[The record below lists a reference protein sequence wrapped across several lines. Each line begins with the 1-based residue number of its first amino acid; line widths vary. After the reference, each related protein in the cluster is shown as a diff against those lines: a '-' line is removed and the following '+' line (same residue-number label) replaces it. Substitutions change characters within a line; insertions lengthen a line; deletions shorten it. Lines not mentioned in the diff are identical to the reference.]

1 MGDDILPM
9 HQTPA
14 AAAPFLSAEYFMTR
28 ECIYV
33 IDTFSL
39 MFQVF
44 HAIPPMTGTRGQ
56 PTNAVFGLTRD
67 LFAIRDRGPTHLI
80 CALDSPGPGERSR
93 IYPEYKANRTEIPE
107 DLAPQ
112 IPLIE
117 QLLQGFRIP
126 GIRKD
131 GWEADDVIATVTR
144 MATERDMDVV
154 IVSSDKDNRQLLG
167 PQVRMLNCRK
177 NEFYDAASLQQDW
190 GIRPDQ
196 VVDFQSLVGDKV
208 DNVPGVPKIGPKTAA
223 TLIETFG
230 DLENILAH
238 ASEAPGKKVQENLQ
252 EYADLARVSRELVL
266 LRQDLDLAFDLESAR
281 LCEPDHEQLL
291 ALFTDLGF
299 RRYASMMREAG
310 AGAMTVGESV
320 GESAA
325 ASSAKTQPDWTSLQ
339 EVSSSEAERQIG
351 LLQSQDRLFVYPI
364 LSGEGVRGRRVQ
376 AIACGTSESAWL
388 WSLSE
393 SSAQQQALLTAFAEA
408 TAEFVVADAK
418 PFCHALLNHGV
429 SLPQRLFDLSV
440 VDYLLE
446 SGARGH
452 QLNDIAARLGMSTTD
467 HDAGRQQQQ
476 RRTQKTMFAD
486 EDEAPQQGGVSQ
498 QAALQEL
505 QQLAA
510 VDVEL
515 RRDLQNSE
523 LNTLYE
529 QLEEPLIRVL
539 AEMEHKGI
547 RLESAELQRQSAE
560 MTDIIDRLTEE
571 IHESAGRN
579 FNIDS
584 PKQLSE
590 ILFND
595 LQLPVIRRTQTGS
608 STDQE
613 TLEKLSEQHPL
624 PRMVLERR
632 HLIKL
637 RSTYLDALPSLVHE
651 QTGRIHATFHQT
663 VAATGRLSSS
673 DPNLQNIPIRTPEG
687 KRVRAAFLPESTEWT
702 LLCADYSQIEL
713 RMLAHFSGD
722 PALCAAFAAGLD
734 IHAAVA
740 AEVFEIETTAVTSE
754 QRRIAKAVNF
764 GVIYGQSPWG
774 LAAALGIDT
783 AQAAAFIEN
792 YFARYAG
799 VEAFCTA
806 VLEETA
812 ETGFAR
818 TIMNRRRA
826 ISGIR
831 NTTGLNRNMAERTA
845 INTVL
850 QGTAADLI
858 KQAMLNVDVLLR
870 ESGRQA
876 RLLMQI
882 HDELVFECP
891 HDELAWLAPAVRD
904 CMESA
909 MSLKV
914 PLEVAVSAG
923 PNWLQQEDVSC

>member
-1 MGDDILPM
+1 
-9 HQTPA
+9 
-14 AAAPFLSAEYFMTR
+14 MTR

-126 GIRKD
+126 GIRMD

-144 MATERDMDVV
+144 LATEQDMDVV

-167 PQVRMLNCRK
+167 PRVRMLNCRR
-177 NEFYDAASLQQDW
+177 NEFYNEASLLQDW

-196 VVDFQSLVGDKV
+196 VVDFQSLVGDTV

-223 TLIETFG
+223 ALIEKFG

-238 ASEAPGKKVQENLQ
+238 AAEAPGKKVQENLRDF
-252 EYADLARVSRELVL
+252 ADQARVSRELVL
-266 LRQDLDLAFDLESAR
+266 LRQDLELGFDLESAR
-281 LCEPDHEQLL
+281 LREPDHEQLL

-299 RRYASMMREAG
+299 RRYAGLMREAG
-310 AGAMTVGESV
+310 AGAGAGAAPLAVGET
-320 GESAA
+320 ESEAGTGA
-325 ASSAKTQPDWTSLQ
+325 NSTVSNQPVWTSIQ
-339 EVSSSEAERQIG
+339 EISSREAEQQID
-351 LLQSQDRLFVYPI
+351 LLQKQQRLYVYPV
-364 LSGEGVRGRRVQ
+364 LSGNGVRGRRLQ

-388 WSLSE
+388 WLPAGTDE
-393 SSAQQQALLTAFAEA
+393 QRLQALLTAMAGMN
-408 TAEFVVADAK
+408 AEFVVADAK

-429 SLPQRLFDLSV
+429 PLPRHLFDLSV

-467 HDAGRQQQQ
+467 HDADTQQRP

-486 EDEAPQQGGVSQ
+486 EDEGPQQSGISV
-498 QAALQEL
+498 QAALQQL
-505 QQLAA
+505 QQL
-510 VDVEL
+510 VMVETEL
-515 RRDLQNSE
+515 RRDLCDSD
-523 LNTLYE
+523 LNALYL

-539 AEMEHKGI
+539 AEMEHRGI

-560 MTDIIDRLTEE
+560 MTETIDRLTEE
-571 IHESAGRN
+571 IHKAAGRT

-584 PKQLSE
+584 PKQLAE
-590 ILFND
+590 ILFTE
-595 LQLPVIRRTQTGS
+595 LQLPVIRRTQTGA

-613 TLEKLSEQHPL
+613 TLEKLSVQHPL
-624 PRMVLERR
+624 PQQVLERR

-637 RSTYLDALPSLVHE
+637 RGTYLDALPNLVHE

-673 DPNLQNIPIRTPEG
+673 DPNLQNIPVRTPEG
-687 KRVRAAFLPESTEWT
+687 KRVRAAFLPESAGWT
-702 LLCADYSQIEL
+702 LVCADYSQIEL

-722 PALCAAFAAGLD
+722 SALCAAFAAGLD

-740 AEVFEIETTAVTSE
+740 AEVFEVEAAGVTSE

-783 AQAAAFIEN
+783 GEAAAFIEN
-792 YFARYAG
+792 YFARYSG

-812 ETGFAR
+812 KTGFAR
-818 TIMNRRRA
+818 TITNRRRA

-858 KQAMLNVDVLLR
+858 KQAMLNVDDLLR
-870 ESGRQA
+870 NSGRQA
-876 RLLMQI
+876 SLLMQI

-891 HDELAWLAPAVRD
+891 QEELTWLAPAVRVS
-904 CMESA
+904 MESA
-909 MSLKV
+909 MSLSV
-914 PLEVAVSAG
+914 PLEVVVSNG
-923 PNWLQQEDVSC
+923 PNWLQQEVVSC